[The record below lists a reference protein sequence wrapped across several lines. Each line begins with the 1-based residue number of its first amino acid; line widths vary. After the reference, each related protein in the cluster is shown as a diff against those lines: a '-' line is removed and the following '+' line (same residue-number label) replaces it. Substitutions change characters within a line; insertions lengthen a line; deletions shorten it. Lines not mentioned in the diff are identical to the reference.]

1 LPLIGHNLLTYVY
14 NCMKDRV
21 QKKFVASGISRGCGW
36 QHLGAY
42 VNLGAFYLIGVP
54 VALVLGFTMH
64 LGGAGFWMGMIAG
77 GATQVTLL
85 SVITAMT
92 NWEKMVGSLILFFYL
107 MLLLHKDL
115 IAIDDA
121 FLPVFFFE
129 ECFPSS
135 VNLSSLGDEKKY
147 MVR

>member
-1 LPLIGHNLLTYVY
+1 
-14 NCMKDRV
+14 
-21 QKKFVASGISRGCGW
+21 
-36 QHLGAY
+36 
-42 VNLGAFYLIGVP
+42 
-54 VALVLGFTMH
+54 MH

>member
-1 LPLIGHNLLTYVY
+1 
-14 NCMKDRV
+14 
-21 QKKFVASGISRGCGW
+21 
-36 QHLGAY
+36 
-42 VNLGAFYLIGVP
+42 

-121 FLPVFFFE
+121 FLPVFFLRNAFLPVLI
-129 ECFPSS
+129 CHPW
-135 VNLSSLGDEKKY
+135 VMKRNIWCDKG
-147 MVR
+147 